1 MITTATTAMIPAL
14 KALWK
19 EAFGDPDEY
28 TDFFFSQGFRPD
40 RTFLYLQEARPVS
53 MAFVFPGELCVHDS
67 YIPVGYIYGVA
78 TYKDSRGKGYSTQV
92 LQFIQ
97 QQYPVTFLVPST
109 KSLFQ
114 FYARNGYH
122 TAFHVNE
129 IIYHLDQ
136 LAEPIAPITMQD
148 ITPEEYKIVRDQYFH
163 GTGYLRWDESTIAY
177 ALAENIIC
185 NGSAIKVRNLLEHS
199 LHYQPRSIVDK
210 ADSKTPLADY
220 PEAILMYRCYKQEL
234 IIKETTLSGKLL
246 QDTAYRLMEKTKTN
260 ICRIRLRPDSS
271 SPGKAFAML
280 HGQGGLTSGYCNL
293 VLD

>member
-1 MITTATTAMIPAL
+1 MITTATTTMIPAL

-19 EAFGDPDEY
+19 EAFGDTDEY
-28 TDFFFSQGFRPD
+28 TNFFFSHGFQPD
-40 RTFLYLQEARPVS
+40 RTFLYLREERPVS

-92 LQFIQ
+92 LQYIQ

-109 KSLFQ
+109 ENLFQ

-129 IIYHLDQ
+129 IKYHLDQ
-136 LAEPIAPITMQD
+136 LAEPITPITMQD
-148 ITPEEYKIVRDQYFH
+148 ITSGEYKIIRDHYFH
-163 GTGYLRWDESTIAY
+163 GTGYLRWDEPRIAY
-177 ALAENIIC
+177 ALAENVIC
-185 NGSAIKVRNLLEHS
+185 NGSAIKVRN
-199 LHYQPRSIVDK
+199 IVDK
-210 ADSKTPLADY
+210 ADLKTPLADY
-220 PEAILMYRCYKQEL
+220 PEAILLYRCHKQEL

-246 QDTAYRLMEKTKTN
+246 QDTAYCLMKQTN
-260 ICRIRLRPDSS
+260 TSICHIRLRSDSS
-271 SPGKAFAML
+271 SAAKAFAML
-280 HGQGGLTSGYCNL
+280 HGQEGITSGYCNL